1 MVVSVLSTTLLFNAE
16 GDLRDGS
23 CFLFLSLLGKAK
35 TLTESPQQAS
45 TLVSLELRPR
55 TTPASREV
63 TNEYSKFSSLCT
75 GMEGT
80 K

>member
-23 CFLFLSLLGKAK
+23 WFLFLSLLGKAK

-45 TLVSLELRPR
+45 TLVSLEL
-55 TTPASREV
+55 
-63 TNEYSKFSSLCT
+63 
-75 GMEGT
+75 
-80 K
+80 